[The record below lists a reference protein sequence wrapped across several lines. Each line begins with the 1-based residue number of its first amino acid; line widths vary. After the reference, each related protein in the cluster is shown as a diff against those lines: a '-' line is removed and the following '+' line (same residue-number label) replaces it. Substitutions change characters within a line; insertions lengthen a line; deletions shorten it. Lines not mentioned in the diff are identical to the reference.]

1 MTENEVYER
10 CIGHFKIVRRYADHV
25 QCNCPAHSDKQA
37 SLTISKGRKCVLF
50 HCHAGC
56 TIESI
61 LLAVGIEK
69 SDTFFESISN
79 TSDWKKYIEKREG
92 KRIEGIYPYV
102 SCNGNYAFH
111 KIRLEGKRLLYGRLE
126 NGRFTYGLPR
136 NTPRKSMKA
145 VYGDLRAIKN
155 AIQKNIPIFI
165 PEGEKDVNT
174 LTEQGYI
181 AFTYGGCGDWQKDF
195 AELVKGANIFI
206 LADNDEPGVKVAKQ
220 IFEDLEGIANKRKI
234 IVPMLKRRQEPGTK
248 YNAVV

>member
-79 TSDWKKYIEKREG
+79 PVSPVTSYLQ
-92 KRIEGIYPYV
+92 P
-102 SCNGNYAFH
+102 
-111 KIRLEGKRLLYGRLE
+111 
-126 NGRFTYGLPR
+126 P
-136 NTPRKSMKA
+136 
-145 VYGDLRAIKN
+145 
-155 AIQKNIPIFI
+155 
-165 PEGEKDVNT
+165 
-174 LTEQGYI
+174 
-181 AFTYGGCGDWQKDF
+181 
-195 AELVKGANIFI
+195 LVA
-206 LADNDEPGVKVAKQ
+206 PQ
-220 IFEDLEGIANKRKI
+220 
-234 IVPMLKRRQEPGTK
+234 QST
-248 YNAVV
+248 

>member
-111 KIRLEGKRLLYGRLE
+111 KI
-126 NGRFTYGLPR
+126 
-136 NTPRKSMKA
+136 
-145 VYGDLRAIKN
+145 
-155 AIQKNIPIFI
+155 
-165 PEGEKDVNT
+165 
-174 LTEQGYI
+174 
-181 AFTYGGCGDWQKDF
+181 
-195 AELVKGANIFI
+195 
-206 LADNDEPGVKVAKQ
+206 
-220 IFEDLEGIANKRKI
+220 
-234 IVPMLKRRQEPGTK
+234 
-248 YNAVV
+248 

>member
-92 KRIEGIYPYV
+92 KQ
-102 SCNGNYAFH
+102 H
-111 KIRLEGKRLLYGRLE
+111 
-126 NGRFTYGLPR
+126 
-136 NTPRKSMKA
+136 
-145 VYGDLRAIKN
+145 
-155 AIQKNIPIFI
+155 
-165 PEGEKDVNT
+165 
-174 LTEQGYI
+174 
-181 AFTYGGCGDWQKDF
+181 
-195 AELVKGANIFI
+195 
-206 LADNDEPGVKVAKQ
+206 
-220 IFEDLEGIANKRKI
+220 
-234 IVPMLKRRQEPGTK
+234 
-248 YNAVV
+248 